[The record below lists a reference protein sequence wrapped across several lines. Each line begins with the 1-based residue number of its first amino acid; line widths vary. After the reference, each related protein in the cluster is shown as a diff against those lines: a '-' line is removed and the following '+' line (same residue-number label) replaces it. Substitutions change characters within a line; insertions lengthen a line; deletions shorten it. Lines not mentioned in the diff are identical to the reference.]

1 MTKPRQLSRRVLHL
15 FLLVSALAFPT
26 WAQDQGRTASL
37 DRVMD
42 QVVIAGVK
50 LPNVRTRPIAQLRL
64 LAFREGRPAP
74 IPFQIDERTPAG
86 EYVMTRPAGVQ
97 DRDDG
102 RLDDNDELVFMARD
116 AGDRGDPKAGGLSP
130 TGWDEIELTDPLTGK
145 RAYAYLAFFPSDPPP
160 LSPVSYM
167 QYRET
172 PGSDE
177 LATPY
182 YTLRFP
188 KNNVFIRDI
197 MIHPA
202 AGGNGQ
208 DFMDRIKMRLAVKV
222 LAGHW
227 SVDRTEE
234 NFVSQVLGV
243 ARGPVRV
250 IRQTDTRL
258 KIFLNLKSPSAVVN
272 GSFYPCSFQFPSML
286 SLPFRMDLVA
296 SDAVIRQGWDL
307 NRAALDMKFYS
318 NLNPRP
324 VTYDGKMDPAEVE
337 LANNPNTLYWALGTG
352 PPGTFMFKGVW
363 DESSPLRVR
372 LYYEDDLSRL
382 EPPEE
387 DPGVMGF
394 AYQLE
399 NLLNIGTGRYP
410 FSIVNY
416 IVPDFNGDVPRALR
430 VFDHPLQITV
440 NP

>member
-1 MTKPRQLSRRVLHL
+1 
-15 FLLVSALAFPT
+15 
-26 WAQDQGRTASL
+26 
-37 DRVMD
+37 MD
-42 QVVIAGVK
+42 PVVIAGVK
-50 LPNVRTRPIAQLRL
+50 FPNVRTRPVAHLRL
-64 LAFREGRPAP
+64 LAFRDGNAIPV
-74 IPFQIDERTPAG
+74 PFQIDERTQAG
-86 EYVMTRPAGVQ
+86 EYVMTRPAGVR

-102 RLDDNDELVFMARD
+102 LFDDNDELVFMALD
-116 AGDRGDPKAGGLSP
+116 AGKRGDPKAGGFSP
-130 TGWDEIELTDPLTGK
+130 AGRDEIELTDPVTK
-145 RAYAYLAFFPSDPPP
+145 ARAYAYLAFFASDPPS

-167 QYRET
+167 QYQET
-172 PGSDE
+172 PEYDK
-177 LATPY
+177 LVTPY

-202 AGGNGQ
+202 AGGNGR
-208 DFMDRIKMRLAVKV
+208 DFMDRIKMRLGVDI
-222 LAGHW
+222 LGGYW
-227 SVDRTEE
+227 SVGRTEE

-258 KIFLNLKSPSAVVN
+258 VILLHLKSPSAVVN

-296 SDAVIRQGWDL
+296 SDASIRQGWDL
-307 NRAALDMKFYS
+307 NRNALGMKFYS

-324 VTYDGKMDPAEVE
+324 VTYDGKMDPEEVE
-337 LANNPNTLYWALGTG
+337 LANNPHTLYWALCTG
-352 PPGTFMFKGVW
+352 PAGTFIFKGVW
-363 DESSPLRVR
+363 EESSPLQAR

-399 NLLNIGTGRYP
+399 NLLKMGTGRYP
-410 FSIVNY
+410 FNIVNY
-416 IVPDFNGDVPRALR
+416 IVPNFDGDVPRALR
-430 VFDHPLQITV
+430 VFDHPLQVAI